1 MEVPVSKLRALLLLG
16 GLLAISVLFVACGG
30 DDDDDDDDGGTSTTV
45 DAIVRE
51 WSVEPAVSSAPA
63 GEIAFDVDNRGPA
76 FPHQFKVI
84 RTDLAHDA
92 LPVVG
97 DQVDEAAVE
106 VVFELETFE
115 SGRFGRTT
123 LTAGSYVLIC
133 NLPTHY
139 EQGMSAP
146 FTVTAAE

>member
-1 MEVPVSKLRALLLLG
+1 MSKFRALLLLG
-16 GLLAISVLFVACGG
+16 GLLAISVLLVACGG
-30 DDDDDDDDGGTSTTV
+30 DDDDDDGDDAGPSTTV
-45 DAIVRE
+45 DATVRE
-51 WSVEPAVSSAPA
+51 WAIEAAISSAPA

-123 LTAGSYVLIC
+123 LTAGNYVFIC
-133 NLPTHY
+133 NIPTHY
-139 EQGMSAP
+139 QQGMSAP
-146 FTVTAAE
+146 FTVE

>member
-1 MEVPVSKLRALLLLG
+1 MEVPVSEFRALLLLG
-16 GLLAISVLFVACGG
+16 SLLAISVLLVACGG
-30 DDDDDDDDGGTSTTV
+30 DDDDDDGDDGTSTTV
-45 DAIVRE
+45 NAVVRE
-51 WSVEPAVSSAPA
+51 WEVVPDISSGPA
-63 GEIAFDVDNRGPA
+63 GEFAFDVDNRGPM

-97 DQVDEAAVE
+97 DQVDETAVE

-123 LTAGSYVLIC
+123 LTAGNYVLIC

-146 FTVTAAE
+146 FTVE

>member
-1 MEVPVSKLRALLLLG
+1 VPKFRALLLLG
-16 GLLAISVLFVACGG
+16 GLLAISVLLVACGG
-30 DDDDDDDDGGTSTTV
+30 DDDDDDGDDAGPSTTV

-51 WSVEPAVSSAPA
+51 WAIEPTVSSAPA
-63 GEIAFDVDNRGPA
+63 GNIAFDVDNRGPA
-76 FPHQFKVI
+76 FAHQFKVI

-123 LTAGSYVLIC
+123 LTAGNYVFIC
-133 NLPTHY
+133 NIPGHY
-139 EQGMSAP
+139 QQGMSAP
-146 FTVTAAE
+146 FTVE